1 MLANIGLESE
11 GRGRENRIRGR
22 RHVPRDESFGQQPTY
37 MTAPFAVQQE
47 PLRNPRSTA
56 MPLPH
61 DILLPEEN
69 DKGHFVAN
77 HDIPQPHLGEERLS
91 KSGLNI
97 FSWNTEAPKA
107 LPSRVRRERDTEEL
121 LRLKPL
127 DAEVQ
132 RDIEVREKFEGNT
145 HSRFLCFGQ
154 DGEASRQ
161 LGSRGRDRHHL
172 SQTPLG
178 SAPVLGGL
186 SCNPHPTGDAV
197 PHGRR
202 RFPPT
207 TCSNEGI
214 AGFAGMGMGGFGRPH
229 KPVGHDTNGF

>member
-11 GRGRENRIRGR
+11 SRVHENRIRGR
-22 RHVPRDESFGQQPTY
+22 RHVPRDEKFGQQPTY

-56 MPLPH
+56 MPLPQ
-61 DILLPEEN
+61 DILMPEEN
-69 DKGHFVAN
+69 EKGSFASNYDV
-77 HDIPQPHLGEERLS
+77 PQPHLGEERLS

-107 LPSRVRRERDTEEL
+107 LPSVFDGSAMRKSCFGLNRWTPRCR
-121 LRLKPL
+121 
-127 DAEVQ
+127 

-145 HSRFLCFGQ
+145 HSRFLCFSQ
-154 DGEASRQ
+154 DGEAGKQ
-161 LGSRGRDRHHL
+161 LGSRGRDRHRL
-172 SQTPLG
+172 PQTTLA
-178 SAPVLGGL
+178 SAPVLDGI
-186 SCNPHPTGDAV
+186 SCNPNPTGDAV

-207 TCSNEGI
+207 ACPNEGI

-229 KPVGHDTNGF
+229 KPVGNGANGF

>member
-11 GRGRENRIRGR
+11 SRVRENRIRGR
-22 RHVPRDESFGQQPTY
+22 RHVPRDETFGQQPTY

-56 MPLPH
+56 MPLPQ
-61 DILLPEEN
+61 DILMSEEN
-69 DKGHFVAN
+69 EKGSFAAN
-77 HDIPQPHLGEERLS
+77 YDIPQPQLGEERLS

-107 LPSRVRRERDTEEL
+107 LPSRVRRERDAEEL

-145 HSRFLCFGQ
+145 HSRFLCFSQ
-154 DGEASRQ
+154 DGEAGKQ
-161 LGSRGRDRHHL
+161 LGSRGRERHRL
-172 SQTPLG
+172 PQTTLA
-178 SAPVLGGL
+178 SAPVLDGI
-186 SCNPHPTGDAV
+186 SCNPNPTGDAV

-207 TCSNEGI
+207 ACPNEGI

-229 KPVGHDTNGF
+229 KPVGNGANGF